1 MSAVATETAPR
12 EVVQRPR
19 LDELMLAMDVVDT
32 LRHQESVVTREIGR
46 DHSDEALM
54 ARLREIYEG
63 QGLEVNDR
71 ILRAGIQALKEQRF
85 TYEKRGSPSARFLAH
100 LWVKRRAVGMALLAL
115 VLAIGLSLG
124 WSAMQRSSQER
135 AIEAQRIELTQ
146 TLPADLA
153 RAGEAALG
161 EARVTQAEAAVR
173 DLVADGEAALARGDA
188 GSARAIVTELDTLR
202 ARLASTWE
210 LRIVSRE
217 GEASGVFRIPDVN
230 TGARNYYLIVE
241 AVTPDGLVLS
251 RPILNEET
259 GRTETVTT
267 FGVRVP
273 EEVYDAV
280 RRDKSDDGIIQD
292 NVVGEKPRGT
302 LEPVYSM
309 PVMGG
314 MITRW

>member
-1 MSAVATETAPR
+1 MSAVTEATPR
-12 EVVQRPR
+12 PK

-46 DHSDEALM
+46 DHSDAALM

-85 TYEKRGSPSARFLAH
+85 TYEKRGSPSGRFLAH
-100 LWVKRRAVGMALLAL
+100 LWVKRRAVGVALLAL
-115 VLAIGLSLG
+115 VLVIGLSLG
-124 WSAMQRSSQER
+124 WSAMQRGAAER

-153 RAGEAALG
+153 RAGQAALT

-188 GSARAIVTELDTLR
+188 SSARAIVTELDALR
-202 ARLASTWE
+202 DQLATTWE
-210 LRIVSRE
+210 LRIISRE

-241 AVTPDGLVLS
+241 AVTPDGRVVS
-251 RPILNEET
+251 RPIRNEET
-259 GRTETVTT
+259 GRTETVST

-273 EEVYDAV
+273 EQVYDAV

-292 NVVGEKPRGT
+292 NIVGEKPRGA
-302 LEPVYSM
+302 LEPVYTM

>member
-1 MSAVATETAPR
+1 MSAAATEVA
-12 EVVQRPR
+12 QRPK

-63 QGLEVNDR
+63 QGLEVSDR
-71 ILRAGIQALKEQRF
+71 ILRAGIAALKEQRF
-85 TYEKRGSPSARFLAH
+85 TYERRGSPSGRFLAH
-100 LWVKRRAVGMALLAL
+100 LWVRRRIVGMALLAL
-115 VLAIGLSLG
+115 VVAIGLSLG
-124 WSAMQRSSQER
+124 WSAIQRGAQER

-153 RAGEAALG
+153 RAGDAALT
-161 EARVTQAEAAVR
+161 EAKVTQAQAAVR

-188 GSARAIVTELDTLR
+188 SAARAVVAELEALR
-202 ARLASTWE
+202 DQLATTFE

-241 AVTPDGLVLS
+241 AVTPDGGIVP
-251 RPILNEET
+251 RPVRNEET
-259 GRTETVTT
+259 GRTETVSI
-267 FGVRVP
+267 FGVRVS
-273 EEVYDAV
+273 EQVFNAV
-280 RRDKSDDGIIQD
+280 RRDKSDDGIIQND
-292 NVVGEKPRGT
+292 VVGEKPRGA
-302 LEPVYSM
+302 LEPVYTM

>member
-1 MSAVATETAPR
+1 MSIAATELAPR
-12 EVVQRPR
+12 PK

-85 TYEKRGSPSARFLAH
+85 TYEKRGSPTGRFLAH
-100 LWVKRRAVGMALLAL
+100 LWVRRRTVGMVFLAL

-124 WSAMQRSSQER
+124 WSAMQRGAAER

-146 TLPADLA
+146 TLPAELA
-153 RAGEAALG
+153 RAGEAALN
-161 EARVTQAEAAVR
+161 EAKVTQAEAAAR
-173 DLVADGEAALARGDA
+173 DLIADGEEALARGDA
-188 GSARAIVTELDTLR
+188 AAARAVVTELEALR
-202 ARLASTWE
+202 DQLATTWE

-241 AVTPDGLVLS
+241 AVTPDGRVVS
-251 RPILNEET
+251 RPIRNEET
-259 GRTETVTT
+259 GRTETVSI

-273 EEVYDAV
+273 ERIYDAV
-280 RRDKSDDGIIQD
+280 RRDKSDDGIIQND
-292 NVVGEKPRGT
+292 IVGEKPRGA
-302 LEPVYSM
+302 LEPVYTM
-309 PVMGG
+309 PAMGG